1 MRVRISIKKSLVT
14 FSWFHY
20 LVLACSLS
28 LTIAAWQVT
37 RQQSHQKSQ
46 VQFDF
51 QVNQLLGLVQERM
64 RKYEEALNA
73 GVAANHMFS
82 STVNRDD
89 WKVFANQF
97 DITSHF
103 PGVSGM
109 GVIHYVPKK
118 KSTSYLAWQQ
128 ESSPLYDV
136 HPVRNAEDYWPITYI
151 EPEEA
156 NRAAVGLDIA
166 HENNRYTAAKLAR
179 EKGSPQITG
188 PIILVQDSK
197 QTPGFLFYV
206 PWFDRYNVPEYYGDE
221 ADGFLGL
228 VYAPFIVQNLMNGT
242 LDDANRL
249 INFSIHDGDVS
260 LYDEQ
265 TGARESLLEPPIFE
279 QRLEVDMYGRTWVF
293 DFQSSPSFEA
303 QHQSNQPTLILLFG
317 LIVNAMLAVILMMLR
332 HGEEKAQRY
341 AKRLSQDLQDRT
353 DSLERTSA
361 NLETRNLDL
370 ERANTE
376 LDQFA
381 YVASHDLKAPL
392 RGISQLVSWINED
405 IKESLTPET
414 KEYSRLLQGR
424 VARLEQ
430 LLDDL
435 LSYFRVGR
443 KKDDIQDFSL
453 ANNVKETFELL
464 NTNNKATLIC
474 NDSIGPFRTLAVPLD
489 LILRNLISNAIKH
502 HDKEHANIRVSGVY
516 QENHYLFCVEDDGPG
531 IPTLLQD
538 KVFELFHTLQPRDR
552 VEGSGLGLSII
563 KKTLELYDCHFEL
576 RATAQGGC
584 SFSFTWPTEELLE
597 KRRSHGA

>member
-1 MRVRISIKKSLVT
+1 
-14 FSWFHY
+14 
-20 LVLACSLS
+20 
-28 LTIAAWQVT
+28 
-37 RQQSHQKSQ
+37 
-46 VQFDF
+46 
-51 QVNQLLGLVQERM
+51 
-64 RKYEEALNA
+64 
-73 GVAANHMFS
+73 
-82 STVNRDD
+82 
-89 WKVFANQF
+89 
-97 DITSHF
+97 
-103 PGVSGM
+103 
-109 GVIHYVPKK
+109 
-118 KSTSYLAWQQ
+118 
-128 ESSPLYDV
+128 
-136 HPVRNAEDYWPITYI
+136 
-151 EPEEA
+151 
-156 NRAAVGLDIA
+156 
-166 HENNRYTAAKLAR
+166 
-179 EKGSPQITG
+179 
-188 PIILVQDSK
+188 
-197 QTPGFLFYV
+197 
-206 PWFDRYNVPEYYGDE
+206 
-221 ADGFLGL
+221 
-228 VYAPFIVQNLMNGT
+228 
-242 LDDANRL
+242 
-249 INFSIHDGDVS
+249 
-260 LYDEQ
+260 
-265 TGARESLLEPPIFE
+265 
-279 QRLEVDMYGRTWVF
+279 
-293 DFQSSPSFEA
+293 
-303 QHQSNQPTLILLFG
+303 
-317 LIVNAMLAVILMMLR
+317 MLAVILMILR

-370 ERANTE
+370 ERANRE